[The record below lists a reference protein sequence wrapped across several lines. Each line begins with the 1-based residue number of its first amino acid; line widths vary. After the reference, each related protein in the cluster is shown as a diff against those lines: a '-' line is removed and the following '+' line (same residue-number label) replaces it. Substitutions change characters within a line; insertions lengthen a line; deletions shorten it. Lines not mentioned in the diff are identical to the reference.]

1 MNELLLPNE
10 TDGQTINNTVVQ
22 RDSQSIHDG
31 KESNLKELN
40 RCITKIKKYSA

>member
-10 TDGQTINNTVVQ
+10 TDDQKINNTVVR

-31 KESNLKELN
+31 KEANLKKLN
-40 RCITKIKKYSA
+40 RFITKIKKYLA